1 MDESEREQPYVKW
14 VEWMDES
21 EREQPYGN
29 GPMSGLR
36 GTLSKWLDVSEN
48 QCPYQNEWNRWEMN

>member
-1 MDESEREQPYVKW
+1 MNELKW

-21 EREQPYGN
+21 EWEQPYGN

-48 QCPYQNEWNRWEMN
+48 QCPYQNDQNRWEMN

>member
-1 MDESEREQPYVKW
+1 MNELKW

-48 QCPYQNEWNRWEMN
+48 QCPYQNDQNRWEMN